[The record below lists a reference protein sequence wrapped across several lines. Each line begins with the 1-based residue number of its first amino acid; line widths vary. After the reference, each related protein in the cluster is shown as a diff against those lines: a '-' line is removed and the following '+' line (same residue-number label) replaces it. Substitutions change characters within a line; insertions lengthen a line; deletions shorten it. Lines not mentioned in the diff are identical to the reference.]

1 MASLTES
8 KAVFKERAS
17 EVGLDDATR
26 TLLENQGITTL
37 AKLAFAVGQPGE
49 TPTEGA
55 LRGMVAGGG
64 DPGAVAL
71 GVVSSLRRLIFEAQT
86 LLIAQVKTLV
96 ENKVDETKLEMAP
109 AERTHRIADQRGRLV
124 GMTLTG
130 ELECGYCCYDLV
142 MKVAQH
148 NSIVYLPPHKFV
160 SRKAELGLDKP
171 KKELTIEANSTVTV
185 KDKSQELSCST
196 STDLHLQEALT
207 RRALA
212 LDLVGIAS
220 FARVEEYT
228 RFLMSQLQND
238 APPGYSKT
246 SIQQVL
252 RADKEAWLRLAE
264 KLTDGVKRRADGVLP
279 LDEELRGLQ
288 SDPKVVFHLL
298 PLPHTPVST
307 YHISGDGGDD
317 SWPEP
322 KGKGKGKGKLKR
334 KWKAPKNMPAPLAGK
349 QSETKSGKPL
359 CWNFNLEHG
368 CKSGVAAGGKCDKGL
383 HLCMEPG
390 CQKPHPLHK
399 HKSA

>member
-1 MASLTES
+1 MT
-8 KAVFKERAS
+8 
-17 EVGLDDATR
+17 
-26 TLLENQGITTL
+26 
-37 AKLAFAVGQPGE
+37 
-49 TPTEGA
+49 
-55 LRGMVAGGG
+55 
-64 DPGAVAL
+64 
-71 GVVSSLRRLIFEAQT
+71 RRLDTA
-86 LLIAQVKTLV
+86 
-96 ENKVDETKLEMAP
+96 
-109 AERTHRIADQRGRLV
+109 
-124 GMTLTG
+124 
-130 ELECGYCCYDLV
+130 
-142 MKVAQH
+142 
-148 NSIVYLPPHKFV
+148 
-160 SRKAELGLDKP
+160 
-171 KKELTIEANSTVTV
+171 
-185 KDKSQELSCST
+185 
-196 STDLHLQEALT
+196 
-207 RRALA
+207 RR
-212 LDLVGIAS
+212 
-220 FARVEEYT
+220 
-228 RFLMSQLQND
+228 
-238 APPGYSKT
+238 
-246 SIQQVL
+246 VL

-317 SWPEP
+317 SWPET

>member
-1 MASLTES
+1 MCKQLHLHDVMLCISCMCKLFIRSCDFTNSFAIDSDAKFGCENLKKLGCTKRSLNLSKRTFRTPPSFECMIRFTFPCLSSTCAMASLTES
-8 KAVFKERAS
+8 RAVFKERAS

-142 MKVAQH
+142 MKLAQH

-252 RADKEAWLRLAE
+252 RADKEAWLR
-264 KLTDGVKRRADGVLP
+264 
-279 LDEELRGLQ
+279 
-288 SDPKVVFHLL
+288 
-298 PLPHTPVST
+298 
-307 YHISGDGGDD
+307 
-317 SWPEP
+317 
-322 KGKGKGKGKLKR
+322 
-334 KWKAPKNMPAPLAGK
+334 
-349 QSETKSGKPL
+349 
-359 CWNFNLEHG
+359 
-368 CKSGVAAGGKCDKGL
+368 
-383 HLCMEPG
+383 
-390 CQKPHPLHK
+390 
-399 HKSA
+399 